1 MLLILNLSIQVFHMV
16 LSPVKKILPICSPRS
31 RSEVTAKSL
40 RPFCS
45 QLLIAAHSH
54 LFYASQLDRSSV
66 ASLRISFAAH
76 SLLFFIEQDLSCEW
90 AANVFLI
97 AAHSQLKHFV
107 RSSFAAYS
115 NCCEWAANFLR
126 ISFAAQNIKK
136 LLRKLGRSS
145 FAARSQLMS
154 SKVWLSGQFLY

>member
-1 MLLILNLSIQVFHMV
+1 M
-16 LSPVKKILPICSPRS
+16 SPVKKILPICSPRS
-31 RSEVTAKSL
+31 RSEVTAKLL

-45 QLLIAAHSH
+45 RLLIAAHSH

-66 ASLRISFAAH
+66 ASLRILFIAH
-76 SLLFFIEQDLSCEW
+76 SLLFFIEQDMSCEW
-90 AANVFLI
+90 AANVFLF
-97 AAHSQLKHFV
+97 AAQSQLKHFV

-115 NCCEWAANFLR
+115 NYCEWAANFLR
-126 ISFAAQNIKK
+126 ISFAAQNIKR
-136 LLRKLGRSS
+136 LLRKLSRSSFAARSPLVRSS